1 MQDNF
6 SLRGPSQNKAFFG
19 VNDSLFTNI
28 NKFQSI
34 SNILDSFLDLFCDWL
49 CKSHMI
55 NSEPWRVHLNALCIK
70 WRNIIQDIKI

>member
-34 SNILDSFLDLFCDWL
+34 SNILYSF
-49 CKSHMI
+49 
-55 NSEPWRVHLNALCIK
+55 
-70 WRNIIQDIKI
+70 